1 MDIPNIMTKFG
12 QNQGSMLLEAKIK
25 PISVS
30 SKDKEKE
37 LLNVFMNFNIDKMSI
52 EFSIMPYDDQSAK
65 RYNYFGNNPAAATQ
79 IYAARDVSGIKY
91 YWFGRPSGV
100 LKNLF
105 DLLKDGELK
114 NLLKECIESNFF
126 DDNGINIDMI
136 NLPDG
141 ESDMSI
147 DFENNS
153 IMQSGQKISYE
164 KFINKCIDTGVNS
177 KVVLIIPSI
186 TKNNINTIIST
197 HEDYIKLISESLDGS
212 NSGKEGICH
221 ICGKRHND
229 INTKE
234 YSSNFSKSS
243 ISKIF
248 VTTTVNY
255 APMFSK
261 INHQKNFGICRECY
275 EKLMFG
281 EKRIMS
287 DYKIKIARED
297 CVILFNSLDKDIEL
311 ENFYKIKDDIDIA
324 FNTKETQEW
333 TEMFKNEI
341 TDWQQSELYEFSI
354 IFYKTD
360 GKSCNIR
367 KTIESISS
375 IRFGYVINTFE
386 SIRRTFGER
395 LKYFNLGNLYG
406 IVPVSSSK
414 DGEQLNILRLLNLY
428 GAILKSE
435 SVSKNYIFDL
445 ACEALEKGLN
455 ELNSSKVHNYK
466 NLYKIMYLKD
476 KESGKDI
483 YINKIMMSYIA
494 FFHVLQKLKIL
505 DKEVFMDENK
515 KKTEEVLPDKIIAS
529 EKFLDEQGFST
540 EARGLFYIGMLT
552 HIIGVAQY
560 KQGHKYKPILDKMTY
575 SGMSNYDV
583 MEFYLELVEKTR
595 QYKKYVNIWLCE
607 RLEKKIHENLS
618 DLEKA
623 KLFNEKE
630 NVFFIMSGY
639 AYCVEYSKK
648 DNTGKDNNEEEKN
661 ND

>member
-1 MDIPNIMTKFG
+1 
-12 QNQGSMLLEAKIK
+12 
-25 PISVS
+25 
-30 SKDKEKE
+30 
-37 LLNVFMNFNIDKMSI
+37 
-52 EFSIMPYDDQSAK
+52 
-65 RYNYFGNNPAAATQ
+65 
-79 IYAARDVSGIKY
+79 
-91 YWFGRPSGV
+91 
-100 LKNLF
+100 
-105 DLLKDGELK
+105 
-114 NLLKECIESNFF
+114 
-126 DDNGINIDMI
+126 
-136 NLPDG
+136 
-141 ESDMSI
+141 
-147 DFENNS
+147 
-153 IMQSGQKISYE
+153 
-164 KFINKCIDTGVNS
+164 
-177 KVVLIIPSI
+177 
-186 TKNNINTIIST
+186 
-197 HEDYIKLISESLDGS
+197 
-212 NSGKEGICH
+212 
-221 ICGKRHND
+221 
-229 INTKE
+229 
-234 YSSNFSKSS
+234 
-243 ISKIF
+243 
-248 VTTTVNY
+248 
-255 APMFSK
+255 MFSK

-648 DNTGKDNNEEEKN
+648 DNMGKDNNEEEKN